1 MLSNRFKHF
10 IQVNN
15 KVIREK
21 FLSNKQ
27 KYIKFNTIKPHVFI
41 PRPLSFV
48 KPKSSKKEPERYP
61 PENDML
67 LVFLITLSLYIY
79 NTG

>member
-27 KYIKFNTIKPHVFI
+27 KYIKFNTIKPRVFK

-48 KPKSSKKEPERYP
+48 KPKSSKKEPEQY

-67 LVFLITLSLYIY
+67 LVFLITLSLYI
-79 NTG
+79 NTTG